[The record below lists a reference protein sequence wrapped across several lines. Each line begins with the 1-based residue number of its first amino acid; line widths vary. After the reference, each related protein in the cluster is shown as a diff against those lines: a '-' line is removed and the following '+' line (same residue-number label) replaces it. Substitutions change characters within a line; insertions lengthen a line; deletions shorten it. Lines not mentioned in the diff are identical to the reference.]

1 MCVWWVCG
9 SICSFANNSNRSFHT
24 IPCVLKPAIESQPLV
39 HTHDSLYIVSSN
51 TLEASAAHPEHSL
64 LQRVAHGSDSTPN
77 LHLTDLTNGTYVFTM
92 ATANAAGQWA
102 ERRKVTLRVKENP
115 LSRVLVQ
122 IVISVN
128 AQTFTQADLVGL
140 LLKVLL

>member
-1 MCVWWVCG
+1 
-9 SICSFANNSNRSFHT
+9 
-24 IPCVLKPAIESQPLV
+24 
-39 HTHDSLYIVSSN
+39 
-51 TLEASAAHPEHSL
+51 
-64 LQRVAHGSDSTPN
+64 
-77 LHLTDLTNGTYVFTM
+77 M

-140 LLKVLL
+140 LLVVHVECVCACVYMCGDAPHAYVCSLSVVWYAVCCSMPCVLWVTNGSLVE